1 MQILIPVGLKWSPSY
16 NSLQSAVDS
25 AFFFLFKFIFFGDT
39 TRSLTRCAIKE
50 VLFVFLLASQ
60 ARIGIAL
67 SHVPSG
73 SSKHP
78 GWAFHACIYHTAM
91 ALPHAG
97 NVQPPLCLVLSPSV
111 GVGRMLHCS
120 RAVRVCLFHSLS
132 SGTLDFLVKA
142 VDSDVVGK
150 GVMGTTKDTEYSHSR
165 KLGSAFF
172 LFVFVSSGS
181 SSSAL
186 LTNF

>member
-1 MQILIPVGLKWSPSY
+1 MPCLMY
-16 NSLQSAVDS
+16 
-25 AFFFLFKFIFFGDT
+25 
-39 TRSLTRCAIKE
+39 
-50 VLFVFLLASQ
+50 LLAPANTQ
-60 ARIGIAL
+60 AG
-67 SHVPSG
+67 
-73 SSKHP
+73 
-78 GWAFHACIYHTAM
+78 AFHACIYHTAM